1 MSLKSPPRLPGIP
14 LLGNLP
20 EFRKDRLSLYQH
32 MHDTLG
38 EIAEYRLLSKS
49 FILLS
54 NTSLIRELLTEHHN
68 DYERSPI
75 MLMMKPILGE
85 GMLTTN
91 NEQNTKQRLGM
102 NPVFHADRFNAY
114 ADVISQKTSQIIDQW
129 QDKPDLNLSNS
140 LQELTLSIIGK
151 TLFSVETLKN
161 HSQFSKLVNE
171 LLFATDQRL
180 KFFFPVPLSCP
191 LPMNRK
197 LTQSLKPLK
206 KLMHDHIETRRKE
219 LGTQPDLLHYLI
231 HSKDEETG
239 NLLSDEAICEQML
252 TFLFA
257 GHETTATTLTWAFY
271 LLAKNPD
278 CYDQLQTELHSVLGT
293 RLVQLS
299 DLKQLPYTLQVIKE
313 SLRLYPPAY
322 AFGRTAKTD
331 MPLGNYQIKKG
342 QVVLVS
348 PYIVHRRADYYP
360 DPLQFNP
367 NRFSPENEAAL
378 PRNAWIPFG
387 LGPRSCFG
395 RNFAMMEAQLILATI
410 AQQYRLTLKS
420 SETIRPEAMITLR
433 PAKAIH
439 ITSRKVAP
447 LELNNQPKE
456 QYLFK

>member
-1 MSLKSPPRLPGIP
+1 
-14 LLGNLP
+14 
-20 EFRKDRLSLYQH
+20 

-38 EIAEYRLLSKS
+38 EIGEYRLLSKS

-91 NEQNTKQRLGM
+91 NERNTKQRLVM

-114 ADVISQKTSQIIDQW
+114 ADIISQKTSQIIDQW
-129 QDKPDLNLSNS
+129 QDRPDLNLSNS
-140 LQELTLSIIGK
+140 LQELTLSIIGE
-151 TLFSVETLKN
+151 TLFSIETLQN

-197 LTQSLKPLK
+197 LTKSLKPLK
-206 KLMHDHIETRRKE
+206 QLMQAHIETRRKE
-219 LGTQPDLLHYLI
+219 TGTQPDLLHYLI
-231 HSKDEETG
+231 NSQDEETG
-239 NLLSDEAICEQML
+239 GLLGDEAICEQML

-278 CYDQLQTELHSVLGT
+278 CYDQLQAELHSVLGDKT
-293 RLVQLS
+293 PQLS

-322 AFGRTAKTD
+322 AFGRTAKAD
-331 MPLGNYQIKKG
+331 IPLGNYQIKKG

-348 PYIVHRRADYYP
+348 PYIVHRRADYYQ

-367 NRFSPENEAAL
+367 DRFSPENEAAL

-395 RNFAMMEAQLILATI
+395 RQFAMMEAQLILATI
-410 AQQYRLTLKS
+410 ALRYRFNLKS
-420 SETIRPEAMITLR
+420 SETVHPDAMITLR

-439 ITSRKVAP
+439 VIHTKVN
-447 LELNNQPKE
+447 LSELNNPSE
-456 QYLFK
+456 E

>member
-1 MSLKSPPRLPGIP
+1 MPLKSPPRLPGLP

-54 NTSLIRELLTEHHN
+54 NTALIRELLTEHHN

-91 NEQNTKQRLGM
+91 NDRNTQQRLAM
-102 NPVFHADRFNAY
+102 NPVFHTDRFKAY
-114 ADVISQKTSQIIDQW
+114 SETIVHKTSLIIEQW
-129 QDKPDLNLSNS
+129 QDETELNLSNS
-140 LQELTLSIIGK
+140 LQELTLSIIGE
-151 TLFSVETLKN
+151 TLFSIETLKN
-161 HSQFSKLVNE
+161 HNQFSKLVNE

-197 LTQSLKPLK
+197 LTKSLKPLK
-206 KLMHDHIETRRKE
+206 QLMQNHIEVRRKE
-219 LGTQPDLLHYLI
+219 PGAHPDLLHYLI
-231 HSKDEETG
+231 HSQEENG
-239 NLLSDEAICEQML
+239 ELLSDKAICEQML

-278 CYDQLQTELHSVLGT
+278 CYDQLQTELRTVLGT
-293 RLVQLS
+293 RAPQLG
-299 DLKQLPYTLQVIKE
+299 DLKQLPYTLQIIKE

-322 AFGRTAKTD
+322 AFGRTAKKE
-331 MPLGNYQIKKG
+331 MQLGSYRIKKG
-342 QVVLVS
+342 QVVLVC
-348 PYIVHRRADYYP
+348 PYIVHRRADYYQN
-360 DPLQFNP
+360 PLQFNP
-367 NRFSPENEAAL
+367 DRFSPENEAAL

-395 RNFAMMEAQLILATI
+395 RNFAMMEAQLILASI
-410 AQQYRLTLKS
+410 AQSCRFRLKS
-420 SETIRPEAMITLR
+420 SETIHPEAMITLR
-433 PAKAIH
+433 PAKPIYV
-439 ITSRKVAP
+439 TLS
-447 LELNNQPKE
+447 ENNSIRAQQPV
-456 QYLFK
+456 QRLIVH